1 MIVDLSKKQVYM
13 SSPTLIKHII
23 AIQAK
28 WRSVFTQKRFAILLE
43 ESRESKRKEFA
54 EKI

>member
-13 SSPTLIKHII
+13 SSPMLIKHIV

-28 WRSVFTQKRFAILLE
+28 WRAVFTQKRFAVMLE
-43 ESRESKRKEFA
+43 ESREAKRKQFA
-54 EKI
+54 EKL